1 MLKLLEHTHQQFKT
15 RRQMDSDPATRPSVI
30 DRTRSDQLEVLK
42 SLSRTASTL
51 TETEFSSELNGG
63 ARKSKVA
70 DSSRSPAKRG
80 SYHIRKSR
88 STQLNKVD
96 LEEVSN
102 AALSRASSASLGF
115 SFSFTGFTPPPQGVA
130 DLNSSLSDDDISPG
144 N

>member
-1 MLKLLEHTHQQFKT
+1 
-15 RRQMDSDPATRPSVI
+15 MDSDPVTRSSVI

-42 SLSRTASTL
+42 SLSRTAST
-51 TETEFSSELNGG
+51 ETEFSTEINGG
-63 ARKSKVA
+63 ARKSKVVG
-70 DSSRSPAKRG
+70 SSPAKRG

-88 STQLNKVD
+88 STQLNMKVD

-130 DLNSSLSDDDISPG
+130 DLNHSLSDDDISPG

>member
-1 MLKLLEHTHQQFKT
+1 
-15 RRQMDSDPATRPSVI
+15 MDSDPATRSSVI

-42 SLSRTASTL
+42 SLSRTAST
-51 TETEFSSELNGG
+51 ETEFSSELNGG
-63 ARKSKVA
+63 ARKLKVA

-130 DLNSSLSDDDISPG
+130 DLNSSFSDDDISPG